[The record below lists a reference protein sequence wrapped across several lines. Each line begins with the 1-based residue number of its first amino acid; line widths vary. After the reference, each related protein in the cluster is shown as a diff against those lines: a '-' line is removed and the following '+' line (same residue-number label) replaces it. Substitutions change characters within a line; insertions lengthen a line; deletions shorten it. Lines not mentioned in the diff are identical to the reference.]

1 MPYFDDYSEVQRKIE
16 GRDILFFGAMS
27 REENYLSA
35 IWFVDNVMPKLQEL
49 NVRFLIAGS
58 NPPEI
63 LKKKE
68 SKAVKILGYTSDMA
82 KYFSS
87 CICLVAP
94 LKLGAGIKVKILEAM
109 SAGIPVLT
117 NEIGIEG
124 IEAVNEKEYILCSSP
139 DEYADSI
146 RRLLSDRHLGEELS
160 LNSKRFIKKKYHMAS
175 RLDDLINIIENDL
188 CVKENYSR

>member
-1 MPYFDDYSEVQRKIE
+1 M
-16 GRDILFFGAMS
+16 DIQ
-27 REENYLSA
+27 A
-35 IWFVDNVMPKLQEL
+35 IWQN
-49 NVRFLIAGS
+49 
-58 NPPEI
+58 I
-63 LKKKE
+63 LAA
-68 SKAVKILGYTSDMA
+68 AV
-82 KYFSS
+82 
-87 CICLVAP
+87 CLVAP

-146 RRLLSDRHLGEELS
+146 RRLLSDRHLGKNYL